1 MRAVLY
7 FCTLKIQSGS
17 NSIVLH
23 EKFIDMKYLIILFI
37 ALLTGSVASAQ
48 FGYEQYIEKDGLKIS
63 TKWSTAKNEA
73 GEKKKALL
81 FKVKNENDFD
91 AQYSMEI
98 LFYYE
103 GILRERGVI
112 DQQCLSAG
120 RSSMGKLNGQYF
132 IPTEFTEDQLDN
144 PNFNFE
150 LESIEVEEIES
161 CE

>member
-1 MRAVLY
+1 
-7 FCTLKIQSGS
+7 
-17 NSIVLH
+17 
-23 EKFIDMKYLIILFI
+23 MKYLIIALITLFS
-37 ALLTGSVASAQ
+37 ASVASAQ
-48 FGYEQYIEKDGLKIS
+48 FGYDQYVEKEGINIS
-63 TKWSTAKNEA
+63 TKWGTAKNEA

-81 FKVKNENDFD
+81 FKVKNENAFD

-103 GILRERGVI
+103 GILRERGII
-112 DQQCLSAG
+112 DQQCLPAG

-132 IPTEFTEDQLDN
+132 IPTEFSEEQLSN

-150 LESIEVEEIES
+150 IESIEVEEIEN

>member
-1 MRAVLY
+1 
-7 FCTLKIQSGS
+7 
-17 NSIVLH
+17 
-23 EKFIDMKYLIILFI
+23 MKYLIIAFITLF
-37 ALLTGSVASAQ
+37 AGFETYAQ
-48 FGYEQYIEKDGLKIS
+48 FGYEQYVEKEGINIS
-63 TKWSTAKNEA
+63 TKWGSAKNEA

-103 GILRERGVI
+103 GILRERGII
-112 DQQCLSAG
+112 DEQCLSAG

-132 IPTEFTEDQLDN
+132 IPTQFTEDQLSN
-144 PNFNFE
+144 PSFNFE
-150 LESIEVEEIES
+150 IESIEVEEVDV

>member
-1 MRAVLY
+1 MRY
-7 FCTLKIQSGS
+7 WI
-17 NSIVLH
+17 
-23 EKFIDMKYLIILFI
+23 I
-37 ALLTGSVASAQ
+37 ALVALFEASAVSAQ
-48 FGYEQYIEKDGLKIS
+48 FGYDQYIEKDGISIS
-63 TKWSTAKNEA
+63 TKWGSAKNEA

-81 FKVKNENDFD
+81 FKVKNENEFD

-103 GILRERGVI
+103 GILRERGLM
-112 DQQCLSAG
+112 DGQCLSAG

-132 IPTEFTEDQLDN
+132 IPTEFTEDQLSN

-150 LESIEVEEIES
+150 IESIEVAEIEN